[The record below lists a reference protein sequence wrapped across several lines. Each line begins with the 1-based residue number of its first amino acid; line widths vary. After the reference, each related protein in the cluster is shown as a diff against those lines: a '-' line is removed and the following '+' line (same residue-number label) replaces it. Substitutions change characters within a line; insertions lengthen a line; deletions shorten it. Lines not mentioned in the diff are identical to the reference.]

1 MIKWSLKCS
10 FSQYVTDMLCEHGYE
25 DNVNSKPLQEKPL
38 PTKCDPYKLNKE
50 K

>member
-10 FSQYVTDMLCEHGYE
+10 FSQYVTDTRPREHGYE
-25 DNVNSKPLQEKPL
+25 DNSKPLLEKPL
-38 PTKCDPYKLNKE
+38 QTKFDSYKRNKE